1 MKSKRLAQDALTV
14 RGFVEFKLDSWGQ
27 WSTGSLGIG
36 YPSTDMTVEYMG
48 RSVQIAP
55 LSDSEG
61 MQIEGVMTALLTACP
76 DARRAAIM
84 YYQRRLPMDKIG
96 PYETVCQ
103 MLDVARN
110 AVAVLYFPGIDLQ
123 NEQC

>member
-1 MKSKRLAQDALTV
+1 M
-14 RGFVEFKLDSWGQ
+14 
-27 WSTGSLGIG
+27 
-36 YPSTDMTVEYMG
+36 DMTAG
-48 RSVQIAP
+48 FIGGSVQIAP

-61 MQIEGVMTALLTACP
+61 MQIEGVMTALLTTCP

-123 NEQC
+123 ASE